1 MVACYCK
8 CLHCVF
14 KWFSSDFED
23 VLFAKFAHCGICGFL
38 INCGCCEIIMLE
50 EMVDVVAAFCIV
62 SIMTFSWSYLL
73 VILLL
78 LGFKIYS
85 LSGFVLR
92 FVRSLSSKD
101 ATFVIHTSWKAM
113 AWHLVIKL
121 CPRKLFFAKRVIG

>member
-1 MVACYCK
+1 MVACYCT

-50 EMVDVVAAFCIV
+50 EMVDVVAAFLYYQYNDLFMKLSFGYSV
-62 SIMTFSWSYLL
+62 TSGLQ
-73 VILLL
+73 
-78 LGFKIYS
+78 IYS

-121 CPRKLFFAKRVIG
+121 CPRKLFFARRVIG